1 MMQRLQDLID
11 QLKNM
16 IPDKELLKKKIAALE
31 KNIKQL
37 YEMLVTM
44 KDKKPDEETAMFSKK
59 YVGPANCASCEKD
72 IVNLN
77 G

>member
-31 KNIKQL
+31 KNVSPHPAA
-37 YEMLVTM
+37 LV
-44 KDKKPDEETAMFSKK
+44 ELINEINF
-59 YVGPANCASCEKD
+59 
-72 IVNLN
+72 IFL
-77 G
+77 